1 MRDHSSGRTPVFAQ
15 ERQIAGIIFSLL
27 KRVLLSLMSNT
38 FELLNGYPCYRFPE
52 KELRLYISVVDF
64 VAETYFR
71 GFRYTQVPTVLPFS
85 ESILYTTSSEHGFF
99 IVFL

>member
-15 ERQIAGIIFSLL
+15 ERQIAGITFSLL
-27 KRVLLSLMSNT
+27 KRVLPSLMSKT
-38 FELLNGYPCYRFPE
+38 FELLNGYPCYSFPE

-71 GFRYTQVPTVLPFS
+71 GFRYTEVPTVLPFS
-85 ESILYTTSSEHGFF
+85 EILLYTTFFQHSFF